1 MPIRPR
7 LRVTIRSHRPRSDHQ
22 AKRSTRCSFLRDTA
36 GGLTPAL
43 STAWR
48 GSSILRAD
56 GGWRW
61 PTEFLPLLL
70 QRDWRYFEPGIARAI
85 YGANQHEL
93 AHLAHANVL
102 GCAHGCAHH
111 LTVDIHQVCLHRYVK
126 RELHLAG
133 VLELTKD
140 FCGISLDQH
149 TRVNNY
155 EVLEARV
162 HLLGL
167 IIAGTQ
173 RNGEQYQAI
182 YNEF

>member
-1 MPIRPR
+1 MPGGSAICSWRSTVLKAAGERTSKSSGARQARLTCCTAVSVESWVKPARSVVQIEMPIRPR

-22 AKRSTRCSFLRDTA
+22 AKRSTRCSF
-36 GGLTPAL
+36 
-43 STAWR
+43 
-48 GSSILRAD
+48 LRAD

-85 YGANQHEL
+85 YGANQLEL

-102 GCAHGCAHH
+102 GCARGSAHH

-133 VLELTKD
+133 VLDLTKD
-140 FCGISLDQH
+140 FCAISLDQH
-149 TRVNNY
+149 T
-155 EVLEARV
+155 
-162 HLLGL
+162 
-167 IIAGTQ
+167 
-173 RNGEQYQAI
+173 
-182 YNEF
+182 

>member
-1 MPIRPR
+1 MPIKPR
-7 LRVTIRSHRPRSDHQ
+7 LRVTMRSHRPRSDHQ
-22 AKRSTRCSFLRDTA
+22 AKRSTRCSFLRV
-36 GGLTPAL
+36 
-43 STAWR
+43 
-48 GSSILRAD
+48 D

-85 YGANQHEL
+85 YGANQLEL

-102 GCAHGCAHH
+102 GCARGSAHH
-111 LTVDIHQVCLHRYVK
+111 LTVDIHQVCLHRHVK

-140 FCGISLDQH
+140 FCAISLDQH

-173 RNGEQYQAI
+173 RNGEQYQAAYKYI
-182 YNEF
+182 WYSLHCIVVDLP